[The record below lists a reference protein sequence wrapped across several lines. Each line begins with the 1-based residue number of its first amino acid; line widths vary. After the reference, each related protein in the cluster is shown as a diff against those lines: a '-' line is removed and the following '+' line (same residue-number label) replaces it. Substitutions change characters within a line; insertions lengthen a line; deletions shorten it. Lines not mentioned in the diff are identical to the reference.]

1 MVSQKRL
8 GGAEGQQA
16 EGEIN
21 NWIICESDP
30 GLPLGKKSKFCKCY
44 EGMTTWQKMDFEDSP
59 GLD

>member
-1 MVSQKRL
+1 MSQKRL

-16 EGEIN
+16 EREIN
-21 NWIICESDP
+21 NWIICELDP

-44 EGMTTWQKMDFEDSP
+44 EGMMTRHKMDSEDSP